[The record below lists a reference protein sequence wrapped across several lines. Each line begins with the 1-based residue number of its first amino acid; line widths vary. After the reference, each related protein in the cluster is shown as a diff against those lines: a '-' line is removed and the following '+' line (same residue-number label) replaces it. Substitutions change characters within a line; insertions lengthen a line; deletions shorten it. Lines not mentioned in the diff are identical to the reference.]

1 MTPLRWAWAV
11 FLSRWQHR
19 LRYVWLAPT
28 VYRNWWAMPLAKL
41 GVPVE
46 LRLRNGLRYRIR
58 PGTADLGVVNEAS
71 LLNPYLAPGYVTVGT
86 DAVVVDVGANIG
98 DFTMQAARLCPQGRV
113 VAVEPLSAHV
123 RQIRLHADLNG
134 FGHVTSV
141 RAALGAT
148 DGVADIE
155 VTGLTSRPA
164 AGGVAAERVPQ
175 QTLASLL
182 REAGLTHVDLLKLDC
197 EGAEWD
203 ILPAARDLLPH
214 IAQICMEYH
223 CEREWTPERL
233 AAWLRERGYRVWH
246 TSGSWNGLLWAVR
259 AD

>member
-1 MTPLRWAWAV
+1 MTRLRWAWAV
-11 FLSRWQHR
+11 FVSRWRHR
-19 LRYVWLAPT
+19 LRYLSLAPA

-71 LLNPYLAPGYVTVGT
+71 LLNPYLAAGHVTLT
-86 DAVVVDVGANIG
+86 ADAIVVDVGANIG
-98 DFTMQAARLCPQGRV
+98 DFTMQAARLCPRGRI
-113 VAVEPLSAHV
+113 VAVDPISAHV
-123 RQIRLHADLNG
+123 DQLRLHADLNG
-134 FGHVTSV
+134 FNHVTSV

-155 VTGLTSRPA
+155 ATGLTSRA
-164 AGGVAAERVPQ
+164 AVQGAATERVPRR
-175 QTLASLL
+175 TLASLL
-182 REAGLTHVDLLKLDC
+182 RETGLTQVDLLKLDC

-203 ILPAARDLLPH
+203 ILPAAGDLLPS
-214 IAQICMEYH
+214 IRQICMEYH
-223 CEREWTPERL
+223 SERDWTAERL

-246 TSGSWNGLLWAVR
+246 TSGPWNGLLWAVR
-259 AD
+259 TD